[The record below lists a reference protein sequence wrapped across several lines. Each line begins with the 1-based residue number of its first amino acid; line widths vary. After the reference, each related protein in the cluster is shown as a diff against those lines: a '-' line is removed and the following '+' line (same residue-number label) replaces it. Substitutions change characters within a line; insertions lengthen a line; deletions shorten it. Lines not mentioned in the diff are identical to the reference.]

1 MEKLSWL
8 HKRLVRSVVK
18 KMLNRADEDVEQ
30 EIYIRLWQKFPTYRE
45 QEKLGAWIRVV
56 AENFCKDYLKSKSR
70 KLLAASVGEEE
81 SGLADMAATDN
92 PERAWLWCWSK
103 LTG

>member
-30 EIYIRLWQKFPTYRE
+30 EIYIRL
-45 QEKLGAWIRVV
+45 LSLIHI
-56 AENFCKDYLKSKSR
+56 
-70 KLLAASVGEEE
+70 
-81 SGLADMAATDN
+81 
-92 PERAWLWCWSK
+92 
-103 LTG
+103 